1 MLSFAWIS
9 GLVLF
14 SLYFR
19 NIWKYYKLNKRPIEG
34 DPAGE
39 LPELTV
45 IVPFRN
51 EAPNLS
57 ERIQSLLQQDY
68 PESKFRVLLVNDHS
82 TDDFR
87 KYLLDLPSH
96 FSVLDLPDH
105 LQGKVS
111 ALDYAI
117 KQTNTEWIVCTDAD
131 CTAGKNWLR
140 SFFENELADDTI
152 ALCGPVRI
160 QSDGSLI
167 QELQFLDMIGVMG
180 MTAAGHRGLDFA
192 LANGANFAFR
202 KSAFLEVGGFK
213 GSEQWLAADDMWLI
227 SKFSSLKEKRILFID
242 QLKAEVITFPE
253 LSWGSFLKQRIRW
266 AGKTSSYT
274 NPNMLYHIGVA
285 YAFSVYL
292 LAVTILCLMNVSFL
306 AVLVVFFIG
315 RFSVDFLYLH
325 FMTKKYGHQ
334 LDRRSY
340 LMVQCLHIF
349 YIVTAGLLALG
360 KKRYKWKDRILN

>member
-1 MLSFAWIS
+1 MLSFAWIA
-9 GLVLF
+9 GLLLV

-19 NIWKYYKLNKRPIEG
+19 NIWKYYKLNERSFVG
-34 DPAGE
+34 ASANDLPA
-39 LPELTV
+39 LTV

-51 EAPNLS
+51 EALNLS

-68 PESKFRVLLVNDHS
+68 PESKLRVLLINDHS

-87 KYLLDLPSH
+87 HHLLDLPSH
-96 FSVLDLPDH
+96 FLVLNLPDH
-105 LQGKVS
+105 LEGKVC

-117 KQTNTEWIVCTDAD
+117 EQTHTEWIVCSDAD
-131 CTAGKNWLR
+131 CIAGKNWLR
-140 SFFENELADDTI
+140 SFFENELTDDTI

-160 QSDGSLI
+160 QSDGSLL

-192 LANGANFAFR
+192 LANGANLAFR
-202 KSAFLEVGGFK
+202 KSAFVDVGGFK

-227 SKFSSLKEKRILFID
+227 SKFSSLKDKRILYID
-242 QLKAEVITFPE
+242 QPAAEVETFPE
-253 LSWGSFLKQRIRW
+253 LSWGSFFKQRIRW

-285 YAFSVYL
+285 YTFSVYL
-292 LAVTILCLMNVSFL
+292 VAVAILCLLDISFL
-306 AVLVVFFIG
+306 SVLVVFFAG
-315 RFSVDFLYLH
+315 RFLADFLYLR
-325 FMTKKYGHQ
+325 FMTKKYGHE
-334 LDRRSY
+334 LDMRSY
-340 LMVQCLHIF
+340 LVVQFLHIF
-349 YIVTAGLLALG
+349 YIVLAGFLALG